1 MGNIGSILESLTYN
15 RLKDELIAEAVK
27 VAYDDAA
34 KMKKSSRIIRKAFGK
49 ITSPKEEWYDM
60 SNLMQ
65 NVESEDS
72 PLMATYRTKYFSVNA
87 SYQDFPITEALEALC
102 RITNIPYERILKILY
117 KVSKERFHIEQIS
130 NLRMIFQSD
139 RNKNHRVEL
148 RYDRKLFKKDHKD
161 DGLENEVESPSETQ
175 EDEKITREIKEADIQ
190 QEALEHKEEDDRK
203 VIEKRKW
210 VEATKSNRITAFKKE
225 RVNEAAIK
233 KDSGA
238 SSTVAK
244 ASAAVADD
252 LFEVS
257 AKEEPNISK
266 EIVDVVRRLGGTMFG
281 LDFRLKQPTSLGRKI
296 ATDVSTD
303 IASFGGDVNK
313 AAKEIKDTIRYT
325 AIYDLDD
332 FTEKYFATKRNL
344 ERLGYVEL
352 RCKNFYTQYAAG
364 KSQQKAIQCVYFKKP
379 NGIMFELQFHT
390 VESQGVKEV
399 NHPLYEEWRKDD
411 TTIERKAVLDQR
423 MKNLGAEV
431 PDPVGVFDIPEHK

>member
-1 MGNIGSILESLTYN
+1 
-15 RLKDELIAEAVK
+15 
-27 VAYDDAA
+27 
-34 KMKKSSRIIRKAFGK
+34 
-49 ITSPKEEWYDM
+49 
-60 SNLMQ
+60 
-65 NVESEDS
+65 
-72 PLMATYRTKYFSVNA
+72 
-87 SYQDFPITEALEALC
+87 
-102 RITNIPYERILKILY
+102 
-117 KVSKERFHIEQIS
+117 
-130 NLRMIFQSD
+130 
-139 RNKNHRVEL
+139 
-148 RYDRKLFKKDHKD
+148 
-161 DGLENEVESPSETQ
+161 
-175 EDEKITREIKEADIQ
+175 
-190 QEALEHKEEDDRK
+190 
-203 VIEKRKW
+203 
-210 VEATKSNRITAFKKE
+210 
-225 RVNEAAIK
+225 
-233 KDSGA
+233 
-238 SSTVAK
+238 
-244 ASAAVADD
+244 
-252 LFEVS
+252 
-257 AKEEPNISK
+257 
-266 EIVDVVRRLGGTMFG
+266 MFG

-303 IASFGGDVNK
+303 IASFGGDVNR

-379 NGIMFELQFHT
+379 NGIMLELQFHT